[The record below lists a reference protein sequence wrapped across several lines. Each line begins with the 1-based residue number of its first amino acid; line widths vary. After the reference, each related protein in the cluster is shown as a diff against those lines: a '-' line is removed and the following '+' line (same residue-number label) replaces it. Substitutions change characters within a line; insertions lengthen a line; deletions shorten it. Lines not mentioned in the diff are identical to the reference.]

1 MTAADDPKS
10 SGPVAGPRAG
20 DQGDDG
26 RGEGPEATVERLTEE
41 LAEKTAES
49 ARNWDLYLRERA
61 ETENFKKRMQRE
73 KSEALRFAVEPLARD
88 LIPVID
94 NLERALD
101 HAASGGNGQPLL
113 EGVRLV
119 LKNALDVLERH
130 GVARIEAAGRPF
142 DPSRHEAVVQ
152 IPDAGRDPNQVVE
165 QFAPGYT
172 LHDRLLRAAKVG
184 VSTKPP
190 VEDEQNDD

>member
-1 MTAADDPKS
+1 MTSADDPKS
-10 SGPVAGPRAG
+10 SNPLAAGAG
-20 DQGDDG
+20 GD
-26 RGEGPEATVERLTEE
+26 GEGMIETPDQAIERLSQQ
-41 LAEKTAES
+41 LAEKTAEA
-49 ARNWDLYLRERA
+49 ARNWDLYVRERA
-61 ETENFKKRMQRE
+61 DGENFKKRLQRE
-73 KSEALRFAVEPLARD
+73 KRDALRFAAEPLVRD
-88 LIPVID
+88 LLPVID
-94 NLERALD
+94 NLERAVD

-130 GVARIEAAGRPF
+130 GVTRVDAAGAF
-142 DPSRHEAVVQ
+142 DPSRHEAVMQV
-152 IPDAGRDPNQVVE
+152 PDARRQPNQVVE

-172 LHDRLLRAAKVG
+172 LHDRLLRPARVS